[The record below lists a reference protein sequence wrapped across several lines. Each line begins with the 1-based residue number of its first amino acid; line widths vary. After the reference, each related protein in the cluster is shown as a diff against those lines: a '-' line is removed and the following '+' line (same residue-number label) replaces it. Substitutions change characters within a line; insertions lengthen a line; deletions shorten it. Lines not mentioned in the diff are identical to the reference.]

1 MEMKL
6 RLTEELRPFKHS
18 HFRQL
23 LHDRVWT
30 YPHTD
35 RFQTLHT
42 LCKHIEVL
50 HLEFHCHL
58 LNLVIL
64 GSFLAL

>member
-1 MEMKL
+1 MHVELML
-6 RLTEELRPFKHS
+6 SLTEELRPFKHS

-30 YPHTD
+30 HPHTVFKMD

-42 LCKHIEVL
+42 IGKHIEVL
-50 HLEFHCHL
+50 HFEFR
-58 LNLVIL
+58 
-64 GSFLAL
+64 